1 MFKNK
6 YYWAYI
12 FNRGTALS
20 FSHLVSIYWMSH
32 VLGIVLGLQWRRH
45 SALSGVNTSWGKRII
60 NRIVLGSG

>member
-32 VLGIVLGLQWRRH
+32 VLGIVLVFSEEGTLHLVEWTL
-45 SALSGVNTSWGKRII
+45 AGGNG
-60 NRIVLGSG
+60 